1 MKGSITKYIVRG
13 SSRPKW
19 RYRLRLGKDG
29 SGKEL
34 REGRGGFDKEREARD
49 AMGER
54 IGEIKAQRN
63 APAETPTLEIT
74 LADWLA
80 RWIDRYAVHTCQPK
94 TIERYKQL
102 VSYVTKTDNAEVASV
117 AAIPISAL
125 KHAPLE
131 SALLAL
137 LRQPG
142 KRREHISVRTMR
154 HVAGVLQVALNEAF
168 RLDLITVNPMLKV
181 KLPSVEQ
188 KQTGSFTPQ
197 DVGRLREAC
206 RGDWTFALIELT
218 LATGAR
224 RGEMLALTWANVD
237 WAGKSITIARS
248 LEQTAAGLR
257 LKSPKN
263 KKERRCTLPETI
275 IVALQFH
282 RDQQAEHKMQ
292 FGADYQDRD
301 LVFAEPNGD
310 YLQPDLVSQ
319 TVIRRIRKAGIKRG
333 SFHSLRHT
341 LASIL
346 LSKGVP
352 LPAVSARLGHADVN
366 ITARIYAHAI
376 PDDDRR
382 AADTWDAVLED
393 LLGKERVASGPIQ

>member
-19 RYRLRLGKDG
+19 RYRLRLGKDEG
-29 SGKEL
+29 GKEL
-34 REGRGGFDKEREARD
+34 RDGRGGFDKERQARD
-49 AMGER
+49 AMDER
-54 IGEIKAQRN
+54 IHQIKAQRN
-63 APAETPTLEIT
+63 APAETPAPEIT
-74 LADWLA
+74 LADWLT

-102 VSYVTKTDNAEVASV
+102 ASYITKTDNAEVASV
-117 AAIPISAL
+117 ASIPISAL

-142 KRREHISVRTMR
+142 KRREHISARTVR

-188 KQTGSFTPQ
+188 KRTGSLTPQ
-197 DVGRLREAC
+197 DVGTLREAC

-237 WAGKSITIARS
+237 WASKSIAIARS

-263 KKERRCTLPETI
+263 KKERRCTLPESTI
-275 IVALQFH
+275 IALKFH
-282 RDQQAEHKMQ
+282 RDLQDEHKRQ
-292 FGADYQDRD
+292 FGAD
-301 LVFAEPNGD
+301 LKSGISFSPNRMAITF
-310 YLQPDLVSQ
+310 S
-319 TVIRRIRKAGIKRG
+319 RI
-333 SFHSLRHT
+333 
-341 LASIL
+341 
-346 LSKGVP
+346 LSHKP
-352 LPAVSARLGHADVN
+352 
-366 ITARIYAHAI
+366 
-376 PDDDRR
+376 
-382 AADTWDAVLED
+382 
-393 LLGKERVASGPIQ
+393 